1 MGTLE
6 HEPKSEADMIE
17 HSYELS
23 VRATTV
29 HSLKEIID
37 FQTEVLKYM
46 IDVTAYRQEA
56 LHVYDILLDWM
67 KHREQGI
74 DKYRDHRFRSIFT
87 GNMAPMQTA
96 FMDIKDDSLQ
106 TFLKN

>member
-6 HEPKSEADMIE
+6 DEPKSEADMIK
-17 HSYELS
+17 HSKEWW
-23 VRATTV
+23 VRASTV

-37 FQTEVLKYM
+37 FQTEVIKYM
-46 IDVTAYRQEA
+46 IDVTGYRQEA
-56 LHVYDILLDWM
+56 LQVYDILLDWM

-74 DKYRDHRFRSIFT
+74 DKYRDNSFRSIFT

-96 FMDIKDDSLQ
+96 FMDIRDDSLK